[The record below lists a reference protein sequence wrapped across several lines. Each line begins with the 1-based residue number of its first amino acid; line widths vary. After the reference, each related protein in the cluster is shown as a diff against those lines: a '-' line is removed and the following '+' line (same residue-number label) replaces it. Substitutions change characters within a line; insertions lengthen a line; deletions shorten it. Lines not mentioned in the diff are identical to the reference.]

1 MAKKKN
7 EIAEKRK
14 FMKKSG
20 GDQALKNPFGAGK
33 PSKGGSKKA
42 PAKKAP
48 PKKSRQ
54 QRIDEALG
62 RKRKK

>member
-14 FMKKSG
+14 FMKRSG

-48 PKKSRQ
+48 QKSRQ

-62 RKRKK
+62 KKRKK